1 MSEESAKL
9 RREIRELQDRS
20 HSLIQKAKKLVEGSS
35 EELQGDFDGPPRAP
49 TRDYPISIIPSKTRS
64 LSLPIADASVS
75 AAKKSTSARSLP
87 VKPSASKKFTTTSGW
102 LALWIMIWATSIL
115 TPGGWNHSTTRSAR
129 GCHLC
134 SQYIL

>member
-75 AAKKSTSARSLP
+75 PQKNQLQHGLCRS
-87 VKPSASKKFTTTSGW
+87 SHRHQRSSRRH
-102 LALWIMIWATSIL
+102 LA
-115 TPGGWNHSTTRSAR
+115 G
-129 GCHLC
+129 
-134 SQYIL
+134 